1 MLFPNVKIRKKGEKD
16 KSFFLKP
23 ELIKISYGFC
33 AIAFLLALNACRS
46 PQKIEM
52 RNLVPNNAIVYLET
66 NDLSKTLESLT
77 ASQAFQS
84 LTETQPNFSAL
95 GNMQLAVAV
104 TGFETSE
111 ENTTLNFKPQF
122 VAVIETHAWSWQ
134 TVSFAENQID
144 NFIRRYY
151 GEDAKLETTKKE
163 NGKYFVW
170 TANDNRRAFAFVRES
185 LIYFGNDAATI
196 EKCLAI
202 KNGEVQSLLTN
213 ESLTRAYS
221 ANNLAFGFV
230 SPEGASQIANLAG
243 VSIAVQS
250 TEESDER
257 SFIARV
263 LPQILQ
269 NTTREIVWTAN
280 KTERG
285 IEDKFEVFLT
295 AETASVANKTLAADA
310 VNDSIVFLPADFFS
324 ATRYNLEN
332 PLTAWRTALLLTA
345 RNTDQISGKLLIE
358 FSDALLEPYGVSNA
372 ETFLSSI
379 DGEIL
384 TVLFDENAEK
394 SATIVTV
401 KDAEKLKG
409 SITREINFRSIPI
422 RQEAVEIWLSENKQM
437 AAAFVENKLVLGDY
451 ESVLKCL
458 RARQSGLNNAKNSM
472 YQNFTL
478 SKSVAATFAR
488 DINSAEKIV
497 GVLGKKND
505 ESKKIATFYLTETRF
520 TERGIERV
528 TVSDFGLIGTI
539 VKQFSN

>member
-1 MLFPNVKIRKKGEKD
+1 M
-16 KSFFLKP
+16 
-23 ELIKISYGFC
+23 
-33 AIAFLLALNACRS
+33 RS
-46 PQKIEM
+46 
-52 RNLVPNNAIVYLET
+52 LVPNSTIVYLET

-77 ASQAFQS
+77 ANRTFQS
-84 LTETQPNFSAL
+84 LAEIQPDFSAL
-95 GNMQLAVAV
+95 ENVQLAVAI

-144 NFIRRYY
+144 NFVKKYY
-151 GEDAKLETTKKE
+151 GEDAKRETTEKE

-170 TANDNRRAFAFVRES
+170 TANDKRRAFAFVRES
-185 LIYFGNDAATI
+185 LIYFGNDASAI
-196 EKCLAI
+196 ENCLAI
-202 KNGEVQSLLTN
+202 KKGEAQSLLTN

-221 ANNLAFGFV
+221 PNNLVFGFV

-250 TEESDER
+250 TEESNER

-285 IEDKFEVFLT
+285 IKDNFVVSLT
-295 AETASVANKTLAADA
+295 AETASVTNKTLAAKSDA
-310 VNDSIVFLPADFFS
+310 ANDSLVFLPADFFS

-332 PLTAWRTALLLTA
+332 PLAAWRSALLLTA

-372 ETFLSSI
+372 ETFLSSV

-384 TVLFDENAEK
+384 TVMFDENGEE
-394 SATIVTV
+394 SATIVTI
-401 KDAEKLKG
+401 KDAEKLKN
-409 SITREINFRSIPI
+409 SITKEINFRSVPI
-422 RQEAVEIWLSENKQM
+422 KQEAAEIWLSEDKQM
-437 AAAFVENKLVLGDY
+437 AAAFVENKLVVGEY

-458 RARQSGLNNAKNSM
+458 RARQIGLDNAKNSM
-472 YQNFTL
+472 YQNFAA
-478 SKSVAATFAR
+478 SKSVAVTFAR
-488 DINSAEKIV
+488 DKTSAEKIV
-497 GVLGKKND
+497 GVLGKRKD

-528 TVSDFGLIGTI
+528 TVSDFGLIGT
-539 VKQFSN
+539 VVNQFSN